1 MPNTIRCQHCG
12 ATLNAREWMFGGKPV
27 FAGYEQCQCDG
38 AKAERAEIERAQA
51 AAERREREQRKLA
64 AIRKA
69 GIMPRFE
76 NAEHPLAPGCAQDMQ
91 QGRNLYIFGEVG
103 TLKTHLASATARIMV
118 ANGCNV
124 KLSAMW
130 KVLDAIKEGFRD
142 SYDPLPAYQNC
153 RYLILDD
160 FGKESP
166 TDFALERMFALIDER
181 SARMLPTAVTTQYK
195 PGRLIERLAK
205 NGDKDTAIA
214 IVSRLR
220 QDCRTIELEGRD
232 RRLG

>member
-1 MPNTIRCQHCG
+1 MPNTTKCPHCG
-12 ATLNAREWMFGGKPV
+12 ATLKRRTLTLCNKPV
-27 FAGYEQCQCDG
+27 FAGYEECWCEG
-38 AKAERAEIERAQA
+38 AVRERAEYD
-51 AAERREREQRKLA
+51 RRERLREQQEAERLRLD

-76 NAEHPLAPGCAQDMQ
+76 SAEHPLAQGCADDMSK
-91 QGRNLYIFGEVG
+91 GKNLYIYGEVG
-103 TLKTHLASATARIMV
+103 TLKTHLASATARILV
-118 ANGCNV
+118 AKGCNV
-124 KLSAMW
+124 KFSAMW
-130 KVLDAIKEGFRD
+130 KVLDAIKAGFRD
-142 SYDPLPAYQNC
+142 NYDPLPAYQSC
-153 RYLILDD
+153 QFLVLDD

-220 QDCRTIELEGRD
+220 QDCRTVELDGGD